1 MNKIGYAINHKTV
14 LKLMNIC
21 GIKSQVRLRKYC
33 SYKGQIGRIAPNL
46 LQRDFAAEKPNQKW
60 VTDLTEFSVCGVK
73 LYLSPIMDL
82 YNREIISYKI
92 AERPNF
98 MQIMKMLDDA
108 FARIPDSP
116 GIVLH
121 SDQGW
126 QYQMKQYQLRLRQK
140 GITQSM
146 SRKGNCLDNAA
157 MESFFG
163 LLKSEL
169 LYLQKFSSI
178 DHFRKELEEYID
190 YYNNKRIKK
199 YLNNMSP
206 VQYRFSRNGEHPGRF
221 EDGGYPAVFVQELRG
236 GLRAGAIGFGLDVE
250 SPKHVGENRAAFTS
264 AGGIVVSVTA
274 DFALRRGSPPEFGD
288 RQRCKPVFESV
299 LQQFGGRTLPCT
311 GRGCTLRS
319 RCEYFRQIAY
329 LSEGVEQTELAK

>member
-1 MNKIGYAINHKTV
+1 MAEFDPFGVQEQPIGGCPVQSVAQDRSVESCWMGCMDAQLVRAAGQRIEGDAGAAVSEFQHFVFRDRRLSVQGIDRLSGTV
-14 LKLMNIC
+14 VEVRSQGKFDTSFRQGYSPLQQGDVAFSDGPVFELGLEILVRFFGQGEQQYTRGVHIEAVDDERSRSC
-21 GIKSQVRLRKYC
+21 GITL
-33 SYKGQIGRIAPNL
+33 P
-46 LQRDFAAEKPNQKW
+46 
-60 VTDLTEFSVCGVK
+60 
-73 LYLSPIMDL
+73 
-82 YNREIISYKI
+82 
-92 AERPNF
+92 
-98 MQIMKMLDDA
+98 
-108 FARIPDSP
+108 
-116 GIVLH
+116 
-121 SDQGW
+121 
-126 QYQMKQYQLRLRQK
+126 
-140 GITQSM
+140 
-146 SRKGNCLDNAA
+146 
-157 MESFFG
+157 
-163 LLKSEL
+163 
-169 LYLQKFSSI
+169 
-178 DHFRKELEEYID
+178 
-190 YYNNKRIKK
+190 
-199 YLNNMSP
+199 SP
-206 VQYRFSRNGEHPGRF
+206 VEDRRSFRFSRNGEHPGRF

>member
-1 MNKIGYAINHKTV
+1 MGRMDAQLVRAAGQRVEGDAGAAVPEFQHFVLRDRRLSVQGIDRLSGTVVEVRSQGEFDTSFRRGYPPLQQGDVAFSDGPVFELGLEILVRFFGQGEQQYTRGVHIEAV
-14 LKLMNIC
+14 DDERSRSC
-21 GIKSQVRLRKYC
+21 GITL
-33 SYKGQIGRIAPNL
+33 P
-46 LQRDFAAEKPNQKW
+46 
-60 VTDLTEFSVCGVK
+60 
-73 LYLSPIMDL
+73 
-82 YNREIISYKI
+82 
-92 AERPNF
+92 
-98 MQIMKMLDDA
+98 
-108 FARIPDSP
+108 
-116 GIVLH
+116 
-121 SDQGW
+121 
-126 QYQMKQYQLRLRQK
+126 
-140 GITQSM
+140 
-146 SRKGNCLDNAA
+146 
-157 MESFFG
+157 
-163 LLKSEL
+163 
-169 LYLQKFSSI
+169 
-178 DHFRKELEEYID
+178 
-190 YYNNKRIKK
+190 
-199 YLNNMSP
+199 SP
-206 VQYRFSRNGEHPGRF
+206 VEDRRSFRFSRNGEHPGRF

>member
-1 MNKIGYAINHKTV
+1 MARSTFYYHFRKSKQPDKYAREKESIIRLYHEHKGRYGYRRITVEMNKIGYAINHKTV

-169 LYLQKFSSI
+169 LYLQKFSL
-178 DHFRKELEEYID
+178 K
-190 YYNNKRIKK
+190 
-199 YLNNMSP
+199 
-206 VQYRFSRNGEHPGRF
+206 
-221 EDGGYPAVFVQELRG
+221 
-236 GLRAGAIGFGLDVE
+236 
-250 SPKHVGENRAAFTS
+250 
-264 AGGIVVSVTA
+264 
-274 DFALRRGSPPEFGD
+274 
-288 RQRCKPVFESV
+288 
-299 LQQFGGRTLPCT
+299 
-311 GRGCTLRS
+311 
-319 RCEYFRQIAY
+319 
-329 LSEGVEQTELAK
+329 

>member
-1 MNKIGYAINHKTV
+1 
-14 LKLMNIC
+14 MNIC

-140 GITQSM
+140 
-146 SRKGNCLDNAA
+146 
-157 MESFFG
+157 
-163 LLKSEL
+163 
-169 LYLQKFSSI
+169 
-178 DHFRKELEEYID
+178 
-190 YYNNKRIKK
+190 
-199 YLNNMSP
+199 
-206 VQYRFSRNGEHPGRF
+206 
-221 EDGGYPAVFVQELRG
+221 ELRQC
-236 GLRAGAIGFGLDVE
+236 LRQHYKYRNQLLPMHLIQHGWYK
-250 SPKHVGENRAAFTS
+250 SQP
-264 AGGIVVSVTA
+264 
-274 DFALRRGSPPEFGD
+274 
-288 RQRCKPVFESV
+288 
-299 LQQFGGRTLPCT
+299 TL
-311 GRGCTLRS
+311 
-319 RCEYFRQIAY
+319 
-329 LSEGVEQTELAK
+329 

>member
-108 FARIPDSP
+108 LPEYRILR
-116 GIVLH
+116 VL
-121 SDQGW
+121 SC
-126 QYQMKQYQLRLRQK
+126 
-140 GITQSM
+140 IPT
-146 SRKGNCLDNAA
+146 
-157 MESFFG
+157 
-163 LLKSEL
+163 
-169 LYLQKFSSI
+169 
-178 DHFRKELEEYID
+178 
-190 YYNNKRIKK
+190 
-199 YLNNMSP
+199 
-206 VQYRFSRNGEHPGRF
+206 
-221 EDGGYPAVFVQELRG
+221 
-236 GLRAGAIGFGLDVE
+236 RAGSI
-250 SPKHVGENRAAFTS
+250 R
-264 AGGIVVSVTA
+264 
-274 DFALRRGSPPEFGD
+274 
-288 RQRCKPVFESV
+288 
-299 LQQFGGRTLPCT
+299 
-311 GRGCTLRS
+311 
-319 RCEYFRQIAY
+319 
-329 LSEGVEQTELAK
+329 

>member
-1 MNKIGYAINHKTV
+1 MARSTFYYHFRKSKQPDKYAREKESIIRLYPEHKGRYGYRRITVEMNKIGYAINHKTV

-206 VQYRFSRNGEHPGRF
+206 VQYRTH
-221 EDGGYPAVFVQELRG
+221 
-236 GLRAGAIGFGLDVE
+236 AI
-250 SPKHVGENRAAFTS
+250 
-264 AGGIVVSVTA
+264 
-274 DFALRRGSPPEFGD
+274 
-288 RQRCKPVFESV
+288 
-299 LQQFGGRTLPCT
+299 
-311 GRGCTLRS
+311 
-319 RCEYFRQIAY
+319 
-329 LSEGVEQTELAK
+329 

>member
-1 MNKIGYAINHKTV
+1 
-14 LKLMNIC
+14 
-21 GIKSQVRLRKYC
+21 
-33 SYKGQIGRIAPNL
+33 
-46 LQRDFAAEKPNQKW
+46 
-60 VTDLTEFSVCGVK
+60 
-73 LYLSPIMDL
+73 MDL

-178 DHFRKELEEYID
+178 DHFRKEIG
-190 YYNNKRIKK
+190 RI
-199 YLNNMSP
+199 
-206 VQYRFSRNGEHPGRF
+206 YR
-221 EDGGYPAVFVQELRG
+221 L
-236 GLRAGAIGFGLDVE
+236 
-250 SPKHVGENRAAFTS
+250 
-264 AGGIVVSVTA
+264 
-274 DFALRRGSPPEFGD
+274 
-288 RQRCKPVFESV
+288 
-299 LQQFGGRTLPCT
+299 LQ
-311 GRGCTLRS
+311 
-319 RCEYFRQIAY
+319 
-329 LSEGVEQTELAK
+329 

>member
-1 MNKIGYAINHKTV
+1 MARSTFYYHFRKSKQPDKYAREKESIIRLYHEHKGRYGYRRITVEMNKIGYAINHKTV

-126 QYQMKQYQLRLRQK
+126 QYQMKQYQLRLRPPGQLP
-140 GITQSM
+140 GGQGASCIGPGQIAGM
-146 SRKGNCLDNAA
+146 PGNGRVKAGKRAA
-157 MESFFG
+157 LGHKRLAGAAFLAG
-163 LLKSEL
+163 TAK
-169 LYLQKFSSI
+169 I
-178 DHFRKELEEYID
+178 DH
-190 YYNNKRIKK
+190 
-199 YLNNMSP
+199 
-206 VQYRFSRNGEHPGRF
+206 
-221 EDGGYPAVFVQELRG
+221 
-236 GLRAGAIGFGLDVE
+236 
-250 SPKHVGENRAAFTS
+250 
-264 AGGIVVSVTA
+264 
-274 DFALRRGSPPEFGD
+274 
-288 RQRCKPVFESV
+288 
-299 LQQFGGRTLPCT
+299 CT
-311 GRGCTLRS
+311 GFFCLL
-319 RCEYFRQIAY
+319 QIS
-329 LSEGVEQTELAK
+329 LKP